1 MHQAWLNCCHWC
13 SLRAAA
19 AAAGAE
25 VPARYDNAA
34 GLRQL
39 LLCGESDAWLAL
51 GLAMQLS
58 GERQ

>member
-1 MHQAWLNCCHWC
+1 MFDA
-13 SLRAAA
+13 
-19 AAAGAE
+19 AE
-25 VPARYDNAA
+25 VPARYENAA

-58 GERQ
+58 GRAPRGTC

>member
-1 MHQAWLNCCHWC
+1 LIFSAGC
-13 SLRAAA
+13 AAA
-19 AAAGAE
+19 VVE

-58 GERQ
+58 GEQQ